1 MFSPFEGVQQ
11 NLAIAT
17 GTQQSKVKHT
27 PTMQCNANI
36 TTHSFS
42 TNDML
47 KPISAHF
54 GYKSFGV
61 FAGIMVCILPRYH
74 NGTLLVCAA
83 LPNGRDTLLYFSGA
97 FHDAPCKLTSGI
109 GNQWLHFLY
118 ARDAWR
124 VVIRA
129 VR

>member
-1 MFSPFEGVQQ
+1 M
-11 NLAIAT
+11 
-17 GTQQSKVKHT
+17 H
-27 PTMQCNANI
+27 CNAYI

-83 LPNGRDTLLYFSGA
+83 LPNGRATRSLVFCFRPCFLVRRAMHLANSRLVLAIVGCTFSQRWTLGEL
-97 FHDAPCKLTSGI
+97 
-109 GNQWLHFLY
+109 
-118 ARDAWR
+118 
-124 VVIRA
+124 
-129 VR
+129 